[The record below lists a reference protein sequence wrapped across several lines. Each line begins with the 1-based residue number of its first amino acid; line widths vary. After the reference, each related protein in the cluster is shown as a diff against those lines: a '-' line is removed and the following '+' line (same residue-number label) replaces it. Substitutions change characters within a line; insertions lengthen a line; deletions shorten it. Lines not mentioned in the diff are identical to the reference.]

1 MQYPSAM
8 QDDPHHNPESTVRG
22 QQARRI
28 YTVSVLNAQ
37 IKKILDEHFPL
48 VWITGEIS
56 NLFLAS
62 SGHIYCTLKDEHSQ
76 ISAVMFRANRRQM
89 GFDLEDGLS
98 IVAMGRVS
106 VYDRKGAYQIYL
118 EYVEPAGIGALQL
131 QFEQMRKRLEAE
143 GLFEGH
149 YKKPIPYLP
158 ETIGIITSSKGA
170 VIHDILTTIDQR
182 FPNRSIRIVSVKVQG
197 AEAADEIANAI
208 GIFNQNYLA
217 DVIVIARGGGS
228 MEDLQPFNTETVAR
242 AIFESDI
249 PIVSAVGHESDFSIC
264 DFVSDLR
271 APTPTAAAEMVVPKK
286 RDLILTISSYKRSL
300 QASMNRQLARVR
312 EMVNALH
319 SRIKHP
325 IHKIGD
331 LRVHLDN
338 LLYRASISLNQ
349 RIRFHR
355 VQVEQNHKQLHSTL
369 PVIYLHDNIF
379 KVATL
384 SQRAQKAILSAHRE
398 RTLGL
403 KQCSMVLQALN
414 PLRVLER
421 GYSITCHPAPNGQ
434 VVTNAESVATG
445 QELEIILAKG
455 LLKVKITDK
464 NDPSS

>member
-1 MQYPSAM
+1 
-8 QDDPHHNPESTVRG
+8 
-22 QQARRI
+22 
-28 YTVSVLNAQ
+28 
-37 IKKILDEHFPL
+37 
-48 VWITGEIS
+48 
-56 NLFLAS
+56 
-62 SGHIYCTLKDEHSQ
+62 
-76 ISAVMFRANRRQM
+76 
-89 GFDLEDGLS
+89 
-98 IVAMGRVS
+98 
-106 VYDRKGAYQIYL
+106 
-118 EYVEPAGIGALQL
+118 
-131 QFEQMRKRLEAE
+131 MRKRLEAE

-149 YKKPIPYLP
+149 HKKPIPYLP
-158 ETIGIITSSKGA
+158 GTIGIITSSKGA
-170 VIHDILTTIDQR
+170 VIHDILTIIDQR

-208 GIFNQNYLA
+208 GIFNQNCLA

-242 AIFESDI
+242 AVFESDI

-264 DFVSDLR
+264 DFVADLR

-286 RDLILTISSYKRSL
+286 RDLIVTISGYKQSL
-300 QASMNRQLARVR
+300 QASIHRQLARVR
-312 EMVNALH
+312 EMVNDLH

-338 LLYRASISLNQ
+338 LLYRASMSPKQ
-349 RIRFHR
+349 RIRYHR
-355 VQVEQNHKQLHSTL
+355 IQVKQNHKQLHSTL
-369 PVIYLHDNIF
+369 PVVYLHDNIL
-379 KVATL
+379 KVAIF

-403 KQCSMVLQALN
+403 KRCSMVLQALS

-421 GYSITCHPAPNGQ
+421 GYSITRHPAPNGQ
-434 VVTNAESVATG
+434 VVTCTESVATG

-464 NDPSS
+464 KNKSN